1 MSEKI
6 LTSLNSIDKKL
17 TKLLSKRQVFIRGVI
32 RGVGFA
38 IGAGVVA
45 AIVLSILA
53 WVLNAIGHVPFLD
66 KIIESMNIKDSL

>member
-6 LTSLNSIDKKL
+6 LSSLNSIDRKL
-17 TKLLSKRQVFIRGVI
+17 TKLLSKRQVFVRGVI
-32 RGVGFA
+32 RGFGFA

-45 AIVLSILA
+45 AIALSVLA
-53 WVLNAIGHVPFLD
+53 WILNAIGHVPFLD